1 MTTVEELSPP
11 KLLKPS
17 IHAPQGIRETAHR
30 KGCGDLDYTVTV
42 KEDLDYSVIVKE
54 NLTARCMESV
64 LSEFAG
70 KPEHKSSD
78 SIFFVLMS
86 HRILHGISGTLHSDD
101 SPDVLQYD
109 TIFKIFNNC
118 SCPGLRDK
126 PKVIIVQTCRSEKH
140 GEVWVKYSEA
150 APKDS
155 LAQSSENL
163 ESDAIHKIHV
173 EKDFIIFYTT
183 TPHRWDNSN
192 YLASPAPYLVNENK
206 APCK

>member
-1 MTTVEELSPP
+1 
-11 KLLKPS
+11 
-17 IHAPQGIRETAHR
+17 Q
-30 KGCGDLDYTVTV
+30 
-42 KEDLDYSVIVKE
+42 
-54 NLTARCMESV
+54 CMESV

-126 PKVIIVQTCRSEKH
+126 PKVIIVQTCRSVVFST

-183 TPHRWDNSN
+183 TPHRYNIFWRDSTEGSYFIKQLMAGFQKYNSACN
-192 YLASPAPYLVNENK
+192 VFQLYLMGLSRVHLSCEKPNGIVQMPTFGRLTVGRLCYLSTGH
-206 APCK
+206 